1 MRLSMTKMNSDG
13 SRHFGNGGEAELARI
28 RERERL
34 DKKKRGKGEES
45 ESIPFRRRRNVGVR
59 GRLHLDTTASRVRLL
74 VRVRHQLLDIYDSR
88 WAINRVKKLISFT
101 ISAFSPPPPP
111 RRHKI

>member
-1 MRLSMTKMNSDG
+1 MTKMNSDG

-45 ESIPFRRRRNVGVR
+45 ESIPFRRRCNVGVR

-74 VRVRHQLLDIYDSR
+74 VRCHQLLDIYDSR

-101 ISAFSPPPPP
+101 ISASSSSQA
-111 RRHKI
+111 

>member
-28 RERERL
+28 RERRDL
-34 DKKKRGKGEES
+34 TKKRGKGEES
-45 ESIPFRRRRNVGVR
+45 ESIPFRRRCNVGVR
-59 GRLHLDTTASRVRLL
+59 GRLHLDTTAS
-74 VRVRHQLLDIYDSR
+74 RVRHQLLDIYDSR

-101 ISAFSPPPPP
+101 ISASSSSQA
-111 RRHKI
+111 

>member
-1 MRLSMTKMNSDG
+1 MTKMNSDG

-28 RERERL
+28 REREETWQ
-34 DKKKRGKGEES
+34 KKRGKGEES
-45 ESIPFRRRRNVGVR
+45 ESILFRLRNVGVR

-101 ISAFSPPPPP
+101 ISASSSVFSASSSSSQA
-111 RRHKI
+111 